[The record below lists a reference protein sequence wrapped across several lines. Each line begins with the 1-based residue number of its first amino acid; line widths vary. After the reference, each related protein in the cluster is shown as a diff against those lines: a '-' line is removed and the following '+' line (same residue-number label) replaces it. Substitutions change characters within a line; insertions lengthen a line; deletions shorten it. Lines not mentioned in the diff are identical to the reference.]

1 MARMVE
7 SEREVLRA
15 RHRVRPLEDAEEGY
29 GIQRLPDGVYGF
41 TYSPGPREFPL
52 FKTGRPHTFEVHKLA
67 TGAVVLIGFASEDAA
82 SLVESGK
89 APACIRLFP
98 APHPGASTLV
108 SVPLGPMVRFNEH
121 SSREDSGLELQLQ
134 GAR

>member
-29 GIQRLPDGVYGF
+29 GIQRLDGVYGF

-67 TGAVVLIGFASEDAA
+67 AGAVVLIGFASEDAA

-89 APACIRLFP
+89 APAGIRLFP
-98 APHPGASTLV
+98 APHL
-108 SVPLGPMVRFNEH
+108 
-121 SSREDSGLELQLQ
+121 
-134 GAR
+134 GARFPAESAAALRPVPGDRPTQSSARRARPSP